1 MSSYLAHS
9 LLCSS
14 RCLASG
20 LHSWNNPFA
29 ALKCATIAAFSA
41 QAQTQAVDTGP
52 STSGR
57 RSGTDSTT
65 SGARGLSGAKPK
77 ASSPPFPPSSA
88 KQQQNPAQRTPSAAA
103 VAASSSHLAPTR
115 LLQYVQTI
123 LHRELLLKLGP
134 RSWDQVP
141 RLVSVEARVHAAETH
156 LNNEEVEKW
165 ELLLYSL
172 ALETLTGHP
181 TTFMA
186 PTNTKNSATRT
197 SGVMVRLDVATDP
210 DMAYSFMEKLIH
222 VILPNQVGFSGV
234 PPPTLVTPLL
244 GDKAAAAKAAK
255 AALLDHR
262 KAPLRPHV
270 TEFRVTNLLQY
281 PDFEQS
287 FWLFEQLRG
296 MRVRLVMEGASAA
309 DCSLLLSGLSLP
321 VLTGAAAEAAL
332 AELAAEARRRSRVA
346 V

>member
-14 RCLASG
+14 RCLARA
-20 LHSWNNPFA
+20 LLSWNNPLA
-29 ALKCATIAAFSA
+29 ALQCAPIAAFSA

-57 RSGTDSTT
+57 SPGADSTT
-65 SGARGLSGAKPK
+65 SGARGLSGAKHK
-77 ASSPPFPPSSA
+77 A
-88 KQQQNPAQRTPSAAA
+88 KQQQNPAQRAPSAAA
-103 VAASSSHLAPTR
+103 VAAASSHLAPSR

-134 RSWDQVP
+134 RGWDQVP

-181 TTFMA
+181 TTFMPPA
-186 PTNTKNSATRT
+186 NTKNSATRT
-197 SGVMVRLDVATDP
+197 SGVTVHLNVAADP
-210 DMAYSFMEKLIH
+210 DMAYSFLEKLIH
-222 VILPNQVGFSGV
+222 VILPNQVGFGGV
-234 PPPTLVTPLL
+234 PPPTLVTPLP

-262 KAPLRPHV
+262 KAPLRPHA

-346 V
+346 A